1 VAHEGQRAQPGT
13 LHVDSEVG
21 RLRRVIVHRPDF
33 ELKRL
38 TPSNKDELLFDE
50 VLWVERAKE
59 EHDGFTETLRELD
72 VNVIHFD
79 DLLRETVE
87 IPDARA
93 YILDHIFD
101 QRVYG
106 PIALDPVRA
115 ALASLDA
122 RTLTETLVG
131 GLTKREVLEWIDEPP
146 SLFFH
151 AMQDD
156 RFLLWPLTNHLFTRD
171 TSCWVY
177 DGVAINAMRKD
188 ARMLESLH
196 YEAIYKWHPM
206 FVGADYRTWSEGTS
220 GGKATMEGGD
230 VLVIGNGA
238 VLVGMS
244 ERTTPQ
250 AVERLAIRLFAAG
263 SARCIVAVMLPKHR
277 AFMHLDTVMTM
288 VDGETFTKYEG
299 LSMLASFTVEPG
311 DTDLELRVTQ
321 HPPEDMHKVIA
332 TALGLDSIR
341 VLTPVQNVHSAERE
355 QWDDGCNVLA
365 IRPGLVVAY
374 ERNVTSNMHLRKN
387 GVEVVTVAGSE
398 LGRGRG
404 GPRCMTCP
412 IEREAT

>member
-1 VAHEGQRAQPGT
+1 MGS

-21 RLRRVIVHRPDF
+21 RLRRAIVHRPDF

-38 TPSNKDELLFDE
+38 TPTNKDELLFDE
-50 VLWVERAKE
+50 VLWVERAKQ
-59 EHDGFTETLRELD
+59 EHDGFTGTLRELGVD
-72 VNVIHFD
+72 VIHFD
-79 DLLRETVE
+79 DLLRETVQLPE
-87 IPDARA
+87 ARD

-101 QRVYG
+101 ERVYG

-115 ALASLDA
+115 ALASLDSQ
-122 RTLTETLVG
+122 TLTETLVG

-171 TSCWVY
+171 TSCWIY

-196 YEAIYKWHPM
+196 YEAIYRWHPL
-206 FVGADYRTWSEGTS
+206 FADAGFPTWSEGTL

-250 AVERLAIRLFAAG
+250 AVERLALRLFAAG
-263 SARCIVAVMLPKHR
+263 SARHIVA
-277 AFMHLDTVMTM
+277 VMTM

-311 DTDLELRVTQ
+311 DTELELRVTQ

-332 TALGLDSIR
+332 AALGLDSIR
-341 VLTPVQNVHSAERE
+341 VLTPTQDVHSAERE

-365 IRPGLVVAY
+365 VRPGLVIAY
-374 ERNVTSNMHLRKN
+374 ERNVTSNTHLRKN

-404 GPRCMTCP
+404 GPRCMSCP
-412 IEREAT
+412 IEREAI

>member
-1 VAHEGQRAQPGT
+1 LGHRAQTGS

-21 RLRRVIVHRPDF
+21 RLRRAIVHRPDF

-59 EHDGFTETLRELD
+59 EHDGFTETLRSLAVE
-72 VNVIHFD
+72 VIHFD
-79 DLLRETVE
+79 DLLRETVQ
-87 IPDARA
+87 IPDARD

-101 QRVYG
+101 KRVYG

-115 ALASLDA
+115 ALASLDSRA
-122 RTLTETLVG
+122 LTETLVG

-151 AMQDD
+151 AMKDD
-156 RFLLWPLTNHLFTRD
+156 SFLLYPLTNHLFTRD

-177 DGVAINAMRKD
+177 DGVAINAMRKN

-206 FVGADYRTWSEGTS
+206 FASADFRIWSEGTS
-220 GGKATMEGGD
+220 GGAATMEGGD

-238 VLVGMS
+238 LLVGMS

-263 SARCIVAVMLPKHR
+263 SARCIVAVTLPQHR

-288 VDGETFTKYEG
+288 VDGETFTKYAG

-332 TALGLDSIR
+332 AALGLDSIR
-341 VLTPVQNVHSAERE
+341 VLTPTQNVHSAERE

-374 ERNVTSNMHLRKN
+374 ERNVTSNTHLRNN
-387 GVEVVTVAGSE
+387 GVEVVTVSGSE

-412 IEREAT
+412 IEREAI